1 MHSRV
6 NSANPASRNGD
17 IVSVQYIRA
26 MAALIVLVTHSFQ
39 WPLPEINFF
48 LLKSGRFGVDI
59 FFVVS
64 GFIIT
69 LIAGSGPFDPRK
81 FLARRARR
89 IVPAYWV
96 ATLLVVVLALA
107 MPAQFRSTVPTIE
120 GFIKSLLFIPS
131 DEPKA
136 PLLLLGW
143 TLNYEAFFYV
153 VFACTFFLKN
163 EWRTVTQVLTLS
175 ALVVIGQL
183 LPEQG
188 YLTRFYASPSL
199 IGFMMGLL
207 LAQSY
212 RHGLIERIRG
222 PWMGMLV
229 AAVVALAT
237 AYYILPWNSPDS
249 APLHVHLILS
259 LLSTLFVAGFL
270 AVEKNGYL
278 PSLPAAKFMGDASY
292 SIYLFHLFPIGA
304 FWAVAR
310 RLFDVTP
317 LYFYL
322 PLAAACSIGALI
334 FGIVCYWL
342 IERPFLVRRPRPA
355 PVPASA

>member
-1 MHSRV
+1 MQSKV
-6 NSANPASRNGD
+6 NSAASASRNGD

-26 MAALIVLVTHSFQ
+26 MAALIVLVTHAFQ
-39 WPLPEINFF
+39 WPLEEISFF
-48 LLKSGRFGVDI
+48 LMKSGRFGVDI

-69 LIAGSGPFDPRK
+69 LIAGSGAFDPLK
-81 FLARRARR
+81 FLVRRARR

-96 ATLLVVVLALA
+96 ATFLVTALALLL
-107 MPAQFRSTVPTIE
+107 PQYFHSTVPTME
-120 GFIKSLLFIPS
+120 GLIKSLVFIPS
-131 DEPKA
+131 ADPKA

-153 VFACTFFLKN
+153 VFACTFFLKS
-163 EWRTVTQVLTLS
+163 ELRTVAQVLTLS
-175 ALVVIGQL
+175 TLVIVGQL

-207 LAQSY
+207 LAQAY
-212 RHGLIERIRG
+212 RKGLVERIRG
-222 PWMGMLV
+222 PWMAMLV
-229 AAVVALAT
+229 AGVIALAA

-249 APLHVHLILS
+249 APLHVHLVLS

-270 AVEKNGYL
+270 AIERNGYL
-278 PSLPAAKFMGDASY
+278 PNLPVAKFLGDASY
-292 SIYLFHLFPIGA
+292 SIYLFHLFPLGA
-304 FWAVAR
+304 FWAVTR

-317 LYFYL
+317 IYVYV
-322 PLAAACSIGALI
+322 PMAAACSISALL
-334 FGIVCYWL
+334 FGIACYWL
-342 IERPFLVRRPRPA
+342 IERPFLFRRER
-355 PVPASA
+355 PVPALAGV

>member
-1 MHSRV
+1 MYSNV

-26 MAALIVLVTHSFQ
+26 IAALIVLVTHSFQ
-39 WPLPEINFF
+39 WPLQEIDFF
-48 LLKSGRFGVDI
+48 LLKSGRFGVDT
-59 FFVVS
+59 FFVIS

-96 ATLLVVVLALA
+96 ATLLVTTLALA

-120 GFIKSLLFIPS
+120 GFIKSLVFIPS
-131 DEPKA
+131 DAPKA

-153 VFACTFFLKN
+153 VFACTFFLKS

-175 ALVVIGQL
+175 ALVVAGQM

-212 RHGLIERIRG
+212 RHGLIDRLRG
-222 PWMGMLV
+222 PWMAMLML
-229 AAVVALAT
+229 AVMALAA
-237 AYYILPWNSPDS
+237 AYYVLPWNSADS

-259 LLSTLFVAGFL
+259 LLSTLFVAAFL
-270 AVEKNGYL
+270 AVEKNGDL
-278 PSLPAAKFMGDASY
+278 PSLPAAKFLGDASY
-292 SIYLFHLFPIGA
+292 SIYLFHLFPLGA
-304 FWAVAR
+304 FWALAR
-310 RLFDVTP
+310 RLFDVAP
-317 LYFYL
+317 LYIYL
-322 PLAAACSIGALI
+322 PLATICSVAALG
-334 FGIVCYWL
+334 FGIICYWV
-342 IERPFLVRRPRPA
+342 IERPLLVRRQRPT
-355 PVPASA
+355 PALASV

>member
-1 MHSRV
+1 MSFNV

-26 MAALIVLVTHSFQ
+26 IAALTVLVTHSFQ
-39 WPLPEINFF
+39 WPLPEIDFF

-96 ATLLVVVLALA
+96 ATFLVVALALA

-131 DEPKA
+131 DDPKA

-153 VFACTFFLKN
+153 VFACTFFLKS
-163 EWRTVTQVLTLS
+163 EWRTVTQILALS
-175 ALVVIGQL
+175 ALVAIGQL

-212 RHGLIERIRG
+212 RHGLIDHIRG
-222 PWMGMLV
+222 PWMAMLV
-229 AAVVALAT
+229 IAVIALAT

-270 AVEKNGYL
+270 AVERNGYL
-278 PSLPAAKFMGDASY
+278 PSLPVAKFLGDASY
-292 SIYLFHLFPIGA
+292 SIYLFHLFPLGA

-310 RLFDVTP
+310 KLFDVTP
-317 LYFYL
+317 LYMYL
-322 PLAAACSIGALI
+322 PLALACSLGALV
-334 FGIVCYWL
+334 FGTICYWL
-342 IERPFLVRRPRPA
+342 IERPFLVRRARPEPA
-355 PVPASA
+355 LASA